1 MGTVGVECRV
11 GPQPPLLS
19 SPHPAW
25 IQWMEM
31 KTRADRVI
39 FCLGEDAPH
48 WDQNQ
53 FSPVIFWSHLCIS
66 PTQNSDDGG
75 ENESVGIKIFETE
88 QRAWSSAGG
97 MASQLVEQCGGL
109 LKIRKKRQPPDAHWM
124 CCRQSVKTREAD
136 LWIESATWQLY
147 YCTLVVLESIALSNC
162 HELHRAGTQY
172 NGLAMDISS
181 FRHFFSCVSYQR
193 LLHQTKRA
201 AAGTKSRTNFY
212 FLCGVFIHSPSLVPA
227 IG

>member
-1 MGTVGVECRV
+1 
-11 GPQPPLLS
+11 
-19 SPHPAW
+19 
-25 IQWMEM
+25 MEM

-75 ENESVGIKIFETE
+75 ENESARIKIFETE

-109 LKIRKKRQPPDAHWM
+109 LKIRKKRQPPDAH
-124 CCRQSVKTREAD
+124 
-136 LWIESATWQLY
+136 
-147 YCTLVVLESIALSNC
+147 
-162 HELHRAGTQY
+162 
-172 NGLAMDISS
+172 
-181 FRHFFSCVSYQR
+181 
-193 LLHQTKRA
+193 
-201 AAGTKSRTNFY
+201 
-212 FLCGVFIHSPSLVPA
+212 
-227 IG
+227 